1 MEKELNLDAFQQ
13 AVEEKQ
19 LEASNTNI
27 VDLIIENVGRTRPES
42 E

>member
-19 LEASNTNI
+19 LETSNTNI

>member
-13 AVEEKQ
+13 AVDEKQ

>member
-19 LEASNTNI
+19 LEANNANI

>member
-13 AVEEKQ
+13 AVEEKE
-19 LEASNTNI
+19 LNPANTNFI
-27 VDLIIENVGRTRPES
+27 DLIIENVGRTRPES

>member
-27 VDLIIENVGRTRPES
+27 VDLVIENVGRTRPES